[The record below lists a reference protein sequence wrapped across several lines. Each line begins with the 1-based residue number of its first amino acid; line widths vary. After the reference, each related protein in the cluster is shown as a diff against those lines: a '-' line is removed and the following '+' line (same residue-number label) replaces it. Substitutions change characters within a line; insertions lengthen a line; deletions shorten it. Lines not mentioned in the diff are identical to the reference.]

1 MRSFSSC
8 HLFLSFKFILKE
20 SRSNISHGSCDVL
33 CWSDWIRLRQMSV
46 WDIVSL
52 SPAIVSLC
60 YYWPWAGDSISL
72 EGRQSTVC
80 TITCVTHYTRVT
92 HYMLHQCF
100 TLHQCP
106 SCRYKGRSI
115 KTSNCRWLSGYTTV
129 TMKYHSALYSLY
141 CADDI
146 LISIF
151 LHNFRWVFLYKIFS
165 STMKVEG
172 YWNLI
177 GNAEN
182 STCLQF
188 SFNTRKAS
196 VVQKLST
203 LSQISQI
210 SQTSH
215 QCPIHNSG
223 GDIYS
228 ERGWRRTGT
237 LGQEKC
243 LFHPRSL

>member
-1 MRSFSSC
+1 M
-8 HLFLSFKFILKE
+8 
-20 SRSNISHGSCDVL
+20 SH
-33 CWSDWIRLRQMSV
+33 
-46 WDIVSL
+46 
-52 SPAIVSLC
+52 
-60 YYWPWAGDSISL
+60 
-72 EGRQSTVC
+72 
-80 TITCVTHYTRVT
+80 ITCYTSVSHYTNVRHVDIKEGPSRRQTVGDCQVT
-92 HYMLHQCF
+92 QLEQW
-100 TLHQCP
+100 
-106 SCRYKGRSI
+106 K
-115 KTSNCRWLSGYTTV
+115 
-129 TMKYHSALYSLY
+129 KYHSGLYSLY

-203 LSQISQI
+203 LSQISQ
-210 SQTSH
+210 TSH

-228 ERGWRRTGT
+228 ERGRRRTGA

-243 LFHPRSL
+243 LFHPRSLWRPTVRCLN